1 MIMHK
6 FASKVSLAT
15 DLKLVGSL
23 QWHKLGRN
31 SFDFLL
37 GIQIVLFFLVV
48 LKFKVRSIRRMY
60 SCVAF
65 VLIQLNCFDIEFL
78 GQLSNCL
85 KLFIFVTL
93 EVQIWTEIKGM
104 WFPEKPFLEKSSIAG
119 SRSAECTVMLLF
131 ASFTFLFDSGLQLQ
145 SKSALS
151 VEAKLAA

>member
-1 MIMHK
+1 
-6 FASKVSLAT
+6 
-15 DLKLVGSL
+15 
-23 QWHKLGRN
+23 
-31 SFDFLL
+31 
-37 GIQIVLFFLVV
+37 
-48 LKFKVRSIRRMY
+48 MY

-78 GQLSNCL
+78 GQLSNRL

-93 EVQIWTEIKGM
+93 EVTIRTEIKGM

>member
-1 MIMHK
+1 MHK